1 MYSNNAG
8 SETKQGFLLIY
19 GVLIGMRLLTKQKH
33 LIEQGCLLTKTK
45 FRGAYQREREREVIW
60 NEGAT
65 VNQIVVVGVLQY
77 LKTAMFIS

>member
-19 GVLIGMRLLTKQKH
+19 GVLIGMRLLTKQEH
-33 LIEQGCLLTKTK
+33 LTEQGCLLTKTK
-45 FRGAYQREREREVIW
+45 FGGAYQREREVIW

>member
-33 LIEQGCLLTKTK
+33 LTEQGCLLTKTK
-45 FRGAYQREREREVIW
+45 FRGAYQREREVIW